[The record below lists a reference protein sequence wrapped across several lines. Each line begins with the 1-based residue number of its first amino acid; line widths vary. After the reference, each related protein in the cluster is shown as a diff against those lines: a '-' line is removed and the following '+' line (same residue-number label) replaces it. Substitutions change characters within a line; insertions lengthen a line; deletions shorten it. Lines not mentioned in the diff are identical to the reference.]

1 MTMSSGQ
8 FLARPRI
15 AESGLARRRH
25 VDLCRTASGLC
36 PEAVAPTSTALA
48 SRPPDLPVSV
58 CEGARNASG
67 IPSSRFPHPA
77 G

>member
-1 MTMSSGQ
+1 MSLGE

-15 AESGLARRRH
+15 AESGLARRWH
-25 VDLCRTASGLC
+25 VNLCRAASGLC
-36 PEAVAPTSTALA
+36 PEAVAPRPTALA

-58 CEGARNASG
+58 CEGARNAFG
-67 IPSSRFPHPA
+67 IRSSRVPHPA

>member
-1 MTMSSGQ
+1 MSSDE

-15 AESGLARRRH
+15 AESGLARRWH

-36 PEAVAPTSTALA
+36 PEAVAPASTALA
-48 SRPPDLPVSV
+48 SRPSDLPLSV
-58 CEGARNASG
+58 CEGAVSASG
-67 IPSSRFPHPA
+67 IRNSRFPHPA

>member
-1 MTMSSGQ
+1 MSSGE
-8 FLARPRI
+8 FLARARI
-15 AESGLARRRH
+15 AESGLARRWH

-48 SRPPDLPVSV
+48 SRPSDLPRSV
-58 CEGARNASG
+58 CEGAGNASG
-67 IPSSRFPHPA
+67 TRSSRFPHQA

>member
-1 MTMSSGQ
+1 MPMSSGQ

-15 AESGLARRRH
+15 AESGLARRWH

-48 SRPPDLPVSV
+48 SRPPDLAISV
-58 CEGARNASG
+58 CEGARHASG
-67 IPSSRFPHPA
+67 IRSSRFPYPA